1 MKCKYINSHQRPLQ
15 EQSCRFI
22 NLLEILRI
30 KHEFRSIIDSK
41 SLVLEPV
48 SSADL
53 LAHRRTHTHAH
64 THTRA
69 SFARLSLCNR
79 ALFSSCVKSV
89 FAAFHSRKCGECACV
104 CVRVCAFFFL
114 YVA

>member
-53 LAHRRTHTHAH
+53 
-64 THTRA
+64 
-69 SFARLSLCNR
+69 
-79 ALFSSCVKSV
+79 
-89 FAAFHSRKCGECACV
+89 
-104 CVRVCAFFFL
+104 
-114 YVA
+114 